1 MIDDE
6 LYLPRVGI
14 HTREDLL
21 LIRLHLLDDA
31 LMDPLL
37 DFQIGS
43 ICIFFLLLRLEYMN
57 LLVRPFLAP
66 QARQ

>member
-6 LYLPRVGI
+6 LNLPRVGI

-37 DFQIGS
+37 DF
-43 ICIFFLLLRLEYMN
+43 
-57 LLVRPFLAP
+57 
-66 QARQ
+66 